1 MALILCTEKGRGERA
16 HSARL
21 GAWSD
26 DHTKQGRELGEGE
39 REPVTR
45 LQARHPQSAAAA
57 QQGLRLMANE

>member
-1 MALILCTEKGRGERA
+1 MQTAWPGESHMALILCTEKGRGERA

-39 REPVTR
+39 REPVTC
-45 LQARHPQSAAAA
+45 LQARHLSLP
-57 QQGLRLMANE
+57 R